1 MNSLLSVIA
10 SIGPGKASKLYR
22 GLSICQLCG
31 CSMYPPSEKENFC
44 WVFELP
50 LNFPSGFT
58 FPNALPAEIM
68 LIDYFHPI

>member
-31 CSMYPPSEKENFC
+31 SSMYPLFEKENF
-44 WVFELP
+44 VGY
-50 LNFPSGFT
+50 LNFPSGFKIKKAGINPP
-58 FPNALPAEIM
+58 FR
-68 LIDYFHPI
+68 